1 VSHGDIA
8 LKIDRVFGISIIT
21 LFLFFSSVPILNAK
35 DKHLFESPQFSPF
48 SHSQPTIF
56 SVQMH
61 TLTGGFEQHKRS
73 VDLIKVAGIR
83 QVRDECFWHLV
94 EKKKGVYQIPEGVL
108 HNLDYSLK
116 NGLDTLIILDYA
128 NPLYDDGMA
137 PTSPAAVKA
146 FGQYCFTM
154 ARAFKGKVRYF
165 EVWNEPNVDGFW
177 RPKSNPV
184 AYAHLLKEAYLRI
197 KEGNPDTIVCGVC
210 LAGIDDEKFLQ
221 GVIDE
226 GGYDFMDVLS
236 LHPYCHPKTPE
247 DARIFERMAS
257 LRTRLAERCGK
268 PPKDIWVTEVGW
280 PTNLSGGVM
289 EYEQGV
295 RVART
300 YLNAFAFPFVRTV
313 FIYWFGPDGPD
324 REWAEDCFGMIHQD
338 YTPKLS
344 YIATKTLAFALDGI
358 KFEGALMRDENNVR
372 ILHFSKNDGSHI
384 YAVWGLTGYTDL
396 VASCK
401 GDVRA
406 IYLNGGENEL
416 CPYKGEVDFRI
427 GELPLLLLTRE
438 VVDWDTSP
446 TKELAF
452 QFDGNTNILPRG
464 QGRFLKIV
472 LPVDLGNA
480 DFSFEA
486 DEKGRL
492 SFERCAGGWMVSA
505 DAEAMPGM
513 AHFHALV
520 VPIKEKLPA
529 VLIQGEAQISQP
541 LDISLTPLL
550 PGKGS
555 RNFMLSVKNLSLKQI
570 SGEITLTPR
579 QGVLIEKTSIN
590 IPPIAPNAT
599 FNERIGILSR
609 HASDEVF
616 EFMAKA
622 MLNSGVSMEVKQLLT
637 FYECVRTDIPL
648 KIDGNLSDW
657 PPQAHPVHLGSKE
670 QYIAGY
676 VKWDGP
682 EDSSARVYTAW
693 DDKWFYLAAEFQD
706 DILSSPCAGFSVYN
720 NDGIEIYIDA
730 NYEGDSQLTHYT
742 DDDYQY
748 GFFIERGRPVVYS
761 WSQLKDYSR
770 DSRIALNLNPQPSQT
785 LSGRAFK
792 GMILEGA
799 IPMREFKLNPFAGL
813 LIGFGLAMTD
823 DDDPTTV
830 NPFFQEIQFS
840 WTRRKNSW
848 QNPQAFGQLFFIGA
862 GNGKSKNK

>member
-1 VSHGDIA
+1 M
-8 LKIDRVFGISIIT
+8 KIDRVFSISIFA
-21 LFLFFSSVPILNAK
+21 LFLLFSSVSTPEEKNR
-35 DKHLFESPQFSPF
+35 HSPESHQPSLSP
-48 SHSQPTIF
+48 HSQPTIF

-73 VDLIKVAGIR
+73 VDLIKAAGIC

-94 EKKKGVYQIPEGVL
+94 EKEKGVYQVPESVL
-108 HNLDYSLK
+108 RNLDYSLE
-116 NGLDTLIILDYA
+116 NGLDTLIILNYA
-128 NPLYDDGMA
+128 NPLYDEGMA
-137 PTSPAAVKA
+137 PTSPPAVKA

-154 ARAFKGKVRYF
+154 ARALKGKVRYF

-184 AYAHLLKEAYLRI
+184 AYARLLKEAYLRI
-197 KEGNPDTIVCGVC
+197 KEGNPDTIICGVS

-257 LRTRLAERCGK
+257 LRARLAERCGK
-268 PPKDIWVTEVGW
+268 PPRDIWVTEVGW
-280 PTNLSGGVM
+280 PTNLSGGVT

-295 RVART
+295 RVARA
-300 YLNAFAFPFVRTV
+300 YLNAFAYPFIRTV

-324 REWAEDCFGMIHQD
+324 REWAEDCFGMVRQD
-338 YTPKLS
+338 CSPKLS
-344 YIATKTLAFALDGI
+344 YIATKTLASALDGI
-358 KFEGALMRDENNVR
+358 KFEGALMRDENNAR
-372 ILHFSKNDGSHI
+372 ILHFSKKDGSHI
-384 YAVWGLTGYTDL
+384 YAIWGLKDYTDV

-416 CPYKGEVDFRI
+416 SPYKGAIGFRI
-427 GELPLLLLTRE
+427 GDLPLLLLTRE

-446 TKELAF
+446 TKRMAF

-464 QGRFLKIV
+464 QGCLLKIV
-472 LPVDLGNA
+472 PPVELRNA
-480 DFSFEA
+480 IFSFEM
-486 DEKGRL
+486 EETGGL
-492 SFERCAGGWMVSA
+492 SFERRPGGWMIRA
-505 DAEAMPGM
+505 DAKAVPGI
-513 AHFHALV
+513 AHFRALV
-520 VPIKEKLPA
+520 TPAGEKLPA
-529 VLIQGEAQISQP
+529 ALIQGEAQISQP
-541 LDISLTPLL
+541 VDISLSPLL
-550 PGKGS
+550 PEKDS
-555 RNFMLSVKNLSLKQI
+555 RNFVLSVKNLSLEKI
-570 SGEITLTPR
+570 SGAITLTSPP
-579 QGVLIEKTSIN
+579 GVLIDKTSIY
-590 IPPIAPNAT
+590 IPTISPNAT

-609 HASDEVF
+609 HDADEVF
-616 EFMAKA
+616 EFTAKA
-622 MLNSGVSMEVKQLLT
+622 LLNSGVCMEIKELLT
-637 FYECVRTDIPL
+637 FYECVRTDTPL
-648 KIDGNLSDW
+648 EIDGNLSDW
-657 PPQAHPVHLGSKE
+657 PRQARPVHLGSKE

-676 VKWDGP
+676 VKWNGP

-720 NDGIEIYIDA
+720 NDGIEIYLDA
-730 NYEGDSQLTHYT
+730 DYEGDRQLTHYT
-742 DDDYQY
+742 DDDFQY

-785 LSGRAFK
+785 LSGLTFK

-799 IPMREFKLNPFAGL
+799 IPMREFNLRPLAGL
-813 LIGFGLAMTD
+813 HIGFGLA
-823 DDDPTTV
+823 
-830 NPFFQEIQFS
+830 
-840 WTRRKNSW
+840 
-848 QNPQAFGQLFFIGA
+848 GQIT
-862 GNGKSKNK
+862 KDK